1 MRITKKALLFSCC
14 IAAASSAFAGSI
26 DAKSNLSL
34 GYLRNPSRNTESKRP
49 EAVLYNLAGTAF
61 MDDGLYFD
69 GANQFVAKKY
79 WHTLEGSSDA
89 TTDATFQ
96 GLGVKGNEYKD
107 EEPVLLYPDFN
118 VVYKMKNGLAFGF
131 GFAVAAGGGSLDYK
145 DGTALTTGLLLKSA
159 QAYAAKSAQAAQALQ
174 KTALDHELEV
184 TSITYGET
192 LSVAYRIN
200 PQVSVAAGIRFLE
213 ATQKMTLS
221 SSQWTAINGGED
233 VSYDASGFGV
243 GGIFGVHYKPIER
256 IDLTLQY
263 KTITK
268 MEMKLDSVDG
278 NVASGSDF
286 GLTEDKK
293 FDNDLPAELNMG
305 FGIHATDKLYISASG
320 NYYFNEQAD
329 VGNALSSDNID
340 WGNSWEV
347 GIGADWNVTDKLL
360 LSTGTWYS
368 NQGSDDETNNVFS
381 PALDSYSMAFGGEYQ
396 FTKTLTGSFGLLIT
410 EYTEKDYSTGGL
422 NLELDKR
429 VVQGAVGVT
438 YHPF

>member
-1 MRITKKALLFSCC
+1 
-14 IAAASSAFAGSI
+14 
-26 DAKSNLSL
+26 
-34 GYLRNPSRNTESKRP
+34 
-49 EAVLYNLAGTAF
+49 
-61 MDDGLYFD
+61 
-69 GANQFVAKKY
+69 
-79 WHTLEGSSDA
+79 
-89 TTDATFQ
+89 
-96 GLGVKGNEYKD
+96 
-107 EEPVLLYPDFN
+107 
-118 VVYKMKNGLAFGF
+118 
-131 GFAVAAGGGSLDYK
+131 
-145 DGTALTTGLLLKSA
+145 
-159 QAYAAKSAQAAQALQ
+159 
-174 KTALDHELEV
+174 
-184 TSITYGET
+184 
-192 LSVAYRIN
+192 
-200 PQVSVAAGIRFLE
+200 
-213 ATQKMTLS
+213 MTLS